1 MVRLKRVATTRLKTK
16 NSEQK
21 FIMKN
26 SQNTKLKILVTGG
39 AGFIGS
45 AVVRHI
51 INDTDYAV
59 VNVDKL
65 TYAGNLES
73 LASVSQNPRY
83 AFEQVDICDAAA
95 LKRVFNQHQ
104 PDIVMHLAAES
115 HVDRSI
121 DGPGEFIQTNIVGT
135 YTLLEQARAYWNQ
148 LQGDKKTNFR
158 FHHISTDEVYGDLP
172 HPDETTLGHPEHSE
186 GSPADGQDSSSS
198 PQNDNRVLPLFTED
212 TAYAPS
218 SPYSAS
224 KAASDHLVRAWLR
237 TYGLPTLVTNC
248 SNNYGPYH
256 FPEKL
261 IPLMILNALEGKPLP
276 IYGKGNQIRDWL
288 YVADHAR
295 ALVLVATQGKVGET
309 YNIGGH
315 NEKQNIEVV
324 TTICSIMDELAPMH
338 ERGYSLNTQ
347 HSTLITHVKDRPGHD
362 MRYAIDAS
370 KIQRELGWTPQETF
384 ESGIRKT
391 VQWYLDNQAWCQHVQ
406 DGSYQRERL
415 GSKQ

>member
-1 MVRLKRVATTRLKTK
+1 M
-16 NSEQK
+16 
-21 FIMKN
+21 F
-26 SQNTKLKILVTGG
+26 KILVTGG

-51 INDTDYAV
+51 INDTDDSV

-65 TYAGNLES
+65 SYAGNLES
-73 LASVSQNPRY
+73 LVSVSDNPRY
-83 AFEQVDICDAAA
+83 AFEQVDICDAPE
-95 LKRVFNQHQ
+95 LKRVFNEHQ
-104 PDIVMHLAAES
+104 PDLVMHLAAES

-135 YTLLEQARAYWNQ
+135 YTLLEQARAYWDQ
-148 LQGDKKTNFR
+148 LEGDKKTNFR

-172 HPDETTLGHPEHSE
+172 HPDETTLGHPEQSE
-186 GSPADGQDSSSS
+186 GSPTDAHNSKLNI
-198 PQNDNRVLPLFTED
+198 QNLILPLFTE
-212 TAYAPS
+212 TTPYAPS

-224 KAASDHLVRAWLR
+224 KAASDHLVRAWQR

-276 IYGKGNQIRDWL
+276 VYGKGNQIRDWL
-288 YVADHAR
+288 YVEDHAR
-295 ALVLVATQGKVGET
+295 ALVLVATNGKVGQT

-324 TTICSIMDELAPMH
+324 DKICEILDELAPIAQN
-338 ERGYSLNTQ
+338 ETIKN
-347 HSTLITHVKDRPGHD
+347 STLKINHYKDLKVFVTDRPGHD

-370 KIQRELGWTPQETF
+370 KIEHELGWTPQETF

-391 VQWYLDNQAWCQHVQ
+391 VQWYLDNQVWCQHVQ